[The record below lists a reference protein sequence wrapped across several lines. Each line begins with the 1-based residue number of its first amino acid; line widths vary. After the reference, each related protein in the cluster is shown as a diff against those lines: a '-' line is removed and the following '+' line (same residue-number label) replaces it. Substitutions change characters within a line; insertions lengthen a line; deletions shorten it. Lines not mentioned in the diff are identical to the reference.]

1 MAMVQQKDGYTPVT
15 TVVLQQS
22 QTDQRRCLRPSA
34 WHSGRLAS
42 RSLARLRPIE
52 VVIQIGIFL
61 FLAKRQHQYE
71 KKHRFENRYHYMQF
85 LLLDT
90 FSLWVLHNQM
100 RPRTNNPSISRPF
113 DWGKTLCPG
122 LCLLTPAQTTLC
134 RRAANTQQVWTQ
146 YGGWVDVGTAQIAM
160 RQVPMMRW
168 QHDNYFEDSPEASSR
183 CVRCL
188 VSAPVDVEWYWD
200 SSPVTPN

>member
-1 MAMVQQKDGYTPVT
+1 MPKVGFKLSSPAITNWPAA
-15 TVVLQQS
+15 LP
-22 QTDQRRCLRPSA
+22 QTQRVALRTACVKEPGTSA
-34 WHSGRLAS
+34 THRSCHSDRDFSFFQPKG
-42 RSLARLRPIE
+42 
-52 VVIQIGIFL
+52 
-61 FLAKRQHQYE
+61 KTNMK
-71 KKHRFENRYHYMQF
+71 KKHRLENRYHYMQF

-134 RRAANTQQVWTQ
+134 RRAANTQQVWTH
-146 YGGWVDVGTAQIAM
+146 YGGWVDVGTPQIAM

-168 QHDNYFEDSPEASSR
+168 QHDNYFEDSPEARSR